1 MASNNPGEGSR
12 RFLQPPDDR
21 RIANTTDSTAYSR
34 TSSLDEAL
42 MRNLALEDT
51 LTENTGSIS
60 IEEGLKRM
68 LSLKSVV
75 STSSSF
81 AQRQQEAIGT
91 TPMFREIGTGS
102 IGKVFEHPGTI
113 FAYKLPVTDQ
123 YDKLWNN
130 YIMHK
135 RIESSFQQLPHF
147 DERVE
152 IPRCFWY
159 ATPDTKSFWD
169 KNVNYFPFTPNFPRK
184 ERHVLCMERI
194 LPLPRP
200 IRYALIDKYC
210 PKAGSQKM
218 KVDVANK
225 DCMIRPYLGRVKY
238 GSGGQFFSL
247 RNFKLHANQMQ
258 DLGLSAD
265 DFYIGMAH
273 ALAVLHWHTKID
285 GNDIE
290 FVIGS
295 SPSDEQVIRSDIG
308 LEKVM
313 RLTPQTSTYE
323 EATNSTG
330 DFTKRVISLWM
341 IDFDDCRDITMDNDG
356 VDKAVKAF
364 LETNHYC
371 PRPNTGHGYIEEL
384 WRSFSQQYIQHSDR
398 IFIDHLNRM
407 DLCHLS
413 RQFIGKL
420 STQTASR
427 QQPVRAS
434 QQAGQR
440 GSSRAASSKAQS
452 SSGKS
457 RLERSWRE

>member
-12 RFLQPPDDR
+12 RLLQLPDNR

-34 TSSLDEAL
+34 TSSLNEAL
-42 MRNLALEDT
+42 KRNLALEDSLGEDT
-51 LTENTGSIS
+51 INIS

-123 YDKLWNN
+123 HEKLWNN

-169 KNVNYFPFTPNFPRK
+169 KNIDFFPHTLEFPRK

-210 PKAGSQKM
+210 PPKARSQM
-218 KVDVANK
+218 KVDNANK
-225 DCMIRPYLGRVKY
+225 DCMIRPCLGRVKY

-265 DFYIGMAH
+265 DFYI
-273 ALAVLHWHTKID
+273 
-285 GNDIE
+285 DIE
-290 FVIGS
+290 FVLGS

-308 LEKVM
+308 LEKVV
-313 RLTPQTSTYE
+313 RLAPQTSTYE

-341 IDFDDCRDITMDNDG
+341 IDFDDCGDITMDNDG

-364 LETNHYC
+364 LETNLYC
-371 PRPNTGHGYIEEL
+371 PKPNTGHKYIEDL
-384 WRSFSQQYIQHSDR
+384 WKGFSQQYIQHRDR
-398 IFIDHLNRM
+398 IFIDYLNRM
-407 DLCHLS
+407 DLCQLS
-413 RQFIGKL
+413 RQFISKI
-420 STQTASR
+420 STQTSSR
-427 QQPVRAS
+427 QQPVQTT
-434 QQAGQR
+434 QQAGR
-440 GSSRAASSKAQS
+440 RSSSRAASSRGQRGD
-452 SSGKS
+452 GKF
-457 RLERSWRE
+457 RLERSWRQ